1 MFEPKQDWNRANLDP
16 AARGAFVRKAK
27 ADRFAW
33 EAAELLAT
41 GKHADAGA
49 IALQGIALTGEDHFS
64 ALCQRYATSVFKLP
78 PSTASEFLNGL
89 PSAAHPGEI

>member
-33 EAAELLAT
+33 TAAELLAD
-41 GKHADAGA
+41 GKHAEASG
-49 IALQGIALTGEDHFS
+49 IALQGIALTGRDHFS

-78 PSTASEFLNGL
+78 PLATTEFLKDVV
-89 PSAAHPGEI
+89 PQEVVPQE